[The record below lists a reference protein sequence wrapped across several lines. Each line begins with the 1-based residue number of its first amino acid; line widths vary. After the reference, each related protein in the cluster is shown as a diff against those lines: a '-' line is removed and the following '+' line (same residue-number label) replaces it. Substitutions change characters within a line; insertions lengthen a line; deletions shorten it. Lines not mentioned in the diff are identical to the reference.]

1 MLRAPRQ
8 KGFVFEEVFCR
19 FLPEI
24 MGAKEF
30 LDGHELVAVRKLAF
44 SEKERVDRGPGS
56 FEGDAGR
63 SIFRDCWPERVE

>member
-1 MLRAPRQ
+1 MLRAPSQ

-30 LDGHELVAVRKLAF
+30 LDGHELVFVDGSDLDRDVRLQT
-44 SEKERVDRGPGS
+44 GNLQ
-56 FEGDAGR
+56 
-63 SIFRDCWPERVE
+63 